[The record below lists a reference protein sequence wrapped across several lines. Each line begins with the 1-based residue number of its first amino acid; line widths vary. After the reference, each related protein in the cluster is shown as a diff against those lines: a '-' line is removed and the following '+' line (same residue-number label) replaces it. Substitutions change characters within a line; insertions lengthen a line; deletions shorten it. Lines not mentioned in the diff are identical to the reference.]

1 MLLQHFSAGL
11 AQMRLK
17 SISFAL
23 ITFALTAPFLK
34 AQGGSDPV
42 SGRWTGNWGPTPS
55 HRHAVVLELKWDG
68 KTLKGTINPGPNG
81 FKLQKA
87 LFDPNTGDLH
97 LEVEAGSMGHRFHY
111 IIEAK
116 VEDGLMF
123 GTWHHT
129 KLQGDFRLS
138 KK

>member
-1 MLLQHFSAGL
+1 MHF
-11 AQMRLK
+11 K
-17 SISFAL
+17 PISFAL
-23 ITFALTAPFLK
+23 IIFGLTAPFLT
-34 AQGGSDPV
+34 AQGVGDPV
-42 SGRWTGNWGPTPS
+42 SGRWFGNWGPTPS

-68 KTLKGTINPGPNG
+68 KTLKGTINPGPNS

-87 LFDPNTGDLH
+87 LFDPSTGGLH
-97 LEVEAGSMGHRFHY
+97 MEVEAGSMGHRLQY

>member
-1 MLLQHFSAGL
+1 MHF
-11 AQMRLK
+11 K
-17 SISFAL
+17 VVSFAL
-23 ITFALTAPFLK
+23 ITFTLAAPFLK
-34 AQGGSDPV
+34 AQTATDPV
-42 SGRWTGNWGPTPS
+42 TGRWSGNWGPTPS

-68 KTLKGTINPGPNG
+68 KTLKGTINPGPNA

-87 LFDPNTGDLH
+87 SFDPATATLH
-97 LEVEAGSMGHRFHY
+97 MEVDAGSMGHRLHY
-111 IIEAK
+111 IIDAK
-116 VEDGLMF
+116 VDDGLLF

>member
-1 MLLQHFSAGL
+1 MQFKAV
-11 AQMRLK
+11 
-17 SISFAL
+17 SFAL
-23 ITFALTAPFLK
+23 ITLTLAAPFAK
-34 AQGGSDPV
+34 AQTATDPV
-42 SGRWTGNWGPTPS
+42 TGRWSGNWGPTPS

-68 KTLKGTINPGPNG
+68 KTLKGTINPGPNA

-87 LFDPNTGDLH
+87 SFDPNTGTIH
-97 LEVEAGSMGHRFHY
+97 MEVDAGSMGKRLHY
-111 IIEAK
+111 FIEAK
-116 VEDGLMF
+116 VEDGLLF

>member
-1 MLLQHFSAGL
+1 MPFKHVSFGFIVIASAVL
-11 AQMRLK
+11 
-17 SISFAL
+17 S
-23 ITFALTAPFLK
+23 LTA
-34 AQGGSDPV
+34 QSVGDPLTGKW
-42 SGRWTGNWGPTPS
+42 SGNWGPTPS

-81 FKLQKA
+81 FKLQRTS
-87 LFDPNTGDLH
+87 FDPNTGTVH
-97 LEVEAGSMGHRFHY
+97 MEVDAGSMGHRFHY
-111 IIEAK
+111 VIEAK

-123 GTWHHT
+123 GTWNHT

>member
-1 MLLQHFSAGL
+1 MRFESILFVLTITL
-11 AQMRLK
+11 A
-17 SISFAL
+17 S
-23 ITFALTAPFLK
+23 PFLH
-34 AQGGSDPV
+34 AQSANDPV
-42 SGRWTGNWGPTPS
+42 SGRWSGTWGPTPS

-68 KTLKGTINPGPNG
+68 KTLKGTINPGPNS

-87 LFDPNTGDLH
+87 LFDPETSSLH
-97 LEVEAGSMGHRFHY
+97 LEVDAGSMGHRYHY
-111 IIEAK
+111 LIEAK

-123 GTWHHT
+123 GTWSHT

>member
-1 MLLQHFSAGL
+1 MK
-11 AQMRLK
+11 LK
-17 SISFAL
+17 PVSFAF
-23 ITFALTAPFLK
+23 IAFALVAPSLK
-34 AQGGSDPV
+34 AQSVGDSI
-42 SGRWTGNWGPTPS
+42 SGRWSGNWGPTPS

-68 KTLKGTINPGPNG
+68 KTLKGTINPGPNA
-81 FKLQKA
+81 FKLQSA
-87 LFDPNTGDLH
+87 SFDPNTGAVH
-97 LEVEAGSMGHRFHY
+97 MEVDAGSMGHRLRY
-111 IIEAK
+111 VIEAK